1 MAGFLGGSVRA
12 EDLDEALRAAQVE
25 DTRDTLS
32 AAYTREASAR
42 APSGRARRAGVLT
55 AVGRVEFGYRYAGK
69 GRGAAAVVPEIM
81 GMVSD
86 AAGGDPAPVRATPG
100 ARRLVAESTVLQD
113 SVRDSCDFLERW
125 CGLAVSSASALK
137 IVRRAG
143 ILTERMWEDAYGS
156 SCFEAAMRIIECR
169 NEEDRIGFE
178 IEKGLRE
185 DDGKRHR
192 RHPAR
197 SRHVGL
203 TVAFS
208 SDGTGAPCVHADTQG
223 AKGRDGDGA
232 DTKEVKL
239 LTITFYDRVD
249 GKGRPIVHPGCVFYY
264 ASTERIDAFV
274 SKVNGLAQKAGCGG
288 AVRLQFISDGAKWL
302 ERIWR
307 EVFGGTAATRPG
319 WIRAVDFYHAAEYL
333 AKIVR
338 EIVPPGEF
346 AARMKALAGHMKR
359 KGARRT
365 LEKIRAD
372 YGKRALAGLTEEGR
386 KALAY
391 IEARLDYMDYG
402 RFRGE
407 GFYVG
412 SGTVESGCKSVV
424 AARCKLAGMHWRLV
438 TVGAVAILRATLRS
452 NLPIAA

>member
-1 MAGFLGGSVRA
+1 MAGFLDGSVKA
-12 EDLDEALRAAQVE
+12 EDLDEALRGAQAE

-55 AVGRVEFGYRYAGK
+55 AVGRVEFRYRYAGR
-69 GRGAAAVVPEIM
+69 GRGAAAVMPEIM
-81 GMVSD
+81 GRAAD
-86 AAGGDPAPVRATPG
+86 AADGAPAPVRATPG

-113 SVRDSCDFLERW
+113 SVRDSCGFLERW

-143 ILTERMWEDAYGS
+143 VLTERMWEGSYGGA
-156 SCFEAAMRIIECR
+156 CFEAALRIIEFR
-169 NEEDRIGFE
+169 NDEDRIGFE
-178 IEKGLRE
+178 MEKGLRE
-185 DDGKRHR
+185 DDGRRHR

-208 SDGTGAPCVHADTQG
+208 SDGTGAPCVRADTQG
-223 AKGRDGDGA
+223 AKGRDGDEA

-249 GKGRPIVHPGCVFYY
+249 GTGRPIVHPGCVFYY
-264 ASTERIDAFV
+264 ASTERIDAFA
-274 SKVNGLAQKAGCGG
+274 SKVNDLARKVGCGR
-288 AVRLQFISDGAKWL
+288 AMRLQFISDGAKWL

-307 EVFGGTAATRPG
+307 EVFGGTAKTRPG
-319 WIRAVDFYHAAEYL
+319 WVRAVDFYHAAEYL

-338 EIVPPGEF
+338 EIVPPGDF
-346 AARMKALAGHMKR
+346 AAAMKALAGHMKR
-359 KGARRT
+359 KGARKT

-372 YGKRALAGLTEEGR
+372 HGEKALSGLAEEGR

-402 RFRGE
+402 RFRRE
-407 GFYVG
+407 GFYIG

-452 NLPIAA
+452 NLAIAA